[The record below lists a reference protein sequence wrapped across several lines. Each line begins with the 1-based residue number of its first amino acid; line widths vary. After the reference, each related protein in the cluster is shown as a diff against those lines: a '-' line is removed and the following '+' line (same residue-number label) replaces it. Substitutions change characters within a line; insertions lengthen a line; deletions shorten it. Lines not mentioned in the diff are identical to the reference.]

1 VSDVVYNVME
11 QPIHVM
17 QVFHDVI
24 LMVRSAMSV
33 VVCEIVNVDGVFEGR
48 VHLAVGLA
56 VTLLVLIMVVHFPAD
71 RICFPLQSIGQ
82 RVYVTP
88 FAECRPGSIMSVTG
102 LSVTGLSVTGLSES
116 TVALLKTKEANSGNG
131 D

>member
-1 VSDVVYNVME
+1 ME

-48 VHLAVGLA
+48 VHLA

-102 LSVTGLSVTGLSES
+102 LSVTGLSES

>member
-1 VSDVVYNVME
+1 M
-11 QPIHVM
+11 HVM
-17 QVFHDVI
+17 QVFYDVI

-102 LSVTGLSVTGLSES
+102 LSVTGLSES

>member
-1 VSDVVYNVME
+1 MSDVVYNVME

-48 VHLAVGLA
+48 VHLA

>member
-48 VHLAVGLA
+48 VHLA

>member
-1 VSDVVYNVME
+1 ME

-48 VHLAVGLA
+48 VHLA

-102 LSVTGLSVTGLSES
+102 MSVTGLSVTGLSVTGLSES

>member
-1 VSDVVYNVME
+1 MSDVVYNVME

-48 VHLAVGLA
+48 VHLAV
-56 VTLLVLIMVVHFPAD
+56 TLLVLIMVVHFPAD

-102 LSVTGLSVTGLSES
+102 LSES